1 MSQPI
6 TLGYSPC
13 PNDCFM
19 FDAMVHHR
27 IDTEGL
33 TFEVHLEDVES
44 LNRRAVER
52 KNEMFDFSK
61 LSYHAYLYAK
71 DQLVLLQSGS
81 ALGNHCGPLLIT
93 PHQQLT
99 EETFGA
105 KNSVVI
111 PGKYTTAHMLF
122 NYRFPNHPTKTEKVF
137 HEIEDALLQ
146 QQFDA
151 GVIIHENRFT
161 YQQKGLHK
169 IIDLGDYWESST
181 GLPIPLGGIF
191 ANKSLDAE
199 LIHKFERVLKRSI
212 QYAFNNPDAS
222 SDYVRCHAQEMDAE
236 VMKQHIELY
245 VNGYSLDLGEKG
257 NRAIEMLEKNFKS
270 TQATT

>member
-1 MSQPI
+1 MNK
-6 TLGYSPC
+6 TLKIGYSPC

-19 FDAMVHHR
+19 FDAMVHHK

-33 TFEVHLEDVES
+33 TFDVILEDVES

-52 KNEMFDFSK
+52 PNELLHFSK

-71 DQLVLLQSGS
+71 QYLQLLQTGS

-93 PHQQLT
+93 SNPSLT
-99 EETFGA
+99 EKEFIDTY
-105 KNSVVI
+105 SVVI

-122 NYRFPNHPTKTEKVF
+122 NYRFPNHKNKTEKVF
-137 HEIEDALLQ
+137 HEIENALLNHH
-146 QQFDA
+146 FDA

-191 ANKSLDAE
+191 ADKRLD
-199 LIHKFERVLKRSI
+199 LSIIQTFERVLHRSI
-212 QYAFNNPDAS
+212 QFAFDNPS
-222 SDYVRCHAQEMDAE
+222 SSNEYVRCHAQEMNLE
-236 VMKQHIELY
+236 VMKQHIDLY
-245 VNGYSLDLGEKG
+245 VNQYSLNLGETG
-257 NRAIEMLEKNFKS
+257 NKAIEILEQKFLLTK
-270 TQATT
+270 QA